1 MSPARGDLGAELHE
15 THTGL
20 VVLVGDRA
28 YKVKKPV
35 CTDFL
40 DFGTRDKRE
49 AACRRELELNR
60 RLAPE
65 AYLGLGSYRS
75 PAGEPEPVIV
85 MRRYPDTERLAALV
99 RAGDDVAGWLVTI
112 AGILAGFHRGGDRGP
127 RIDHEATAETL
138 TRRWR
143 QNLTEL
149 QRHAGT
155 LLDEASLAEIARR
168 AERYLAGRGPL
179 YAGRIAEGR
188 VVDGHGDLLT
198 QDIFCTADGPVM
210 LDCLEFDDQ
219 LRYVDGVDD
228 AAFLAMDLEFL
239 GRPDLGA
246 LFLDEYCRR
255 AGDAAPASLRHF
267 CIAYR
272 ATVRAKT
279 DCVRAGQGRDDSV
292 PEARHHLSMALA
304 HLRSG
309 AVRLVMVGG
318 GPGTG
323 KTTVARGLAEKLD
336 AQVISTDDVRRELI
350 RAGAVHGR
358 AGDLGAGLYS
368 EENVSA
374 VYDEV
379 LDRARAW
386 LGAGHSVVLDGTWRD
401 AGHRDR
407 AHAVAADTHSAL
419 IELRCTV
426 PVSEAQRR
434 IAHRGPTTSDATPE
448 LAAELSRWETDWPGA
463 YPLDTGAPL
472 PDTVAT
478 AHRLCLDAL

>member
-1 MSPARGDLGAELHE
+1 MSRDRGDLGAEVHE

-20 VVLVGDRA
+20 VALVGDRA

-35 CTDFL
+35 RTDFL

-49 AACRRELELNR
+49 TACRRELELNR
-60 RLAPE
+60 RLAPA
-65 AYLGLGSYRS
+65 AYLGLGTFQP

-85 MRRYPDTERLAALV
+85 MRRYPDAERLATLV
-99 RAGDDVAGWLVTI
+99 RAGDDVRGWLVTI
-112 AGILAGFHRGGDRGP
+112 AGILAGFHRGAARGP
-127 RIDHEATAETL
+127 LIDREATADAL
-138 TRRWR
+138 TQRWR

-155 LLDEASLAEIARR
+155 VLEEPSLAEIARR

-179 YAGRIAEGR
+179 YAGRIKDGR

-239 GRPDLGA
+239 GHPDLGA

-255 AGDAAPASLRHF
+255 ADDTAPASLRHF

-272 ATVRAKT
+272 AIVRAKT
-279 DCVRAGQGRDDSV
+279 DCVRAGQGRADSV
-292 PEARHHLSMALA
+292 PDAQHHLSMALS
-304 HLRSG
+304 HLRS
-309 AVRLVMVGG
+309 ASVRLVMVGG

-323 KTTVARGLAEKLD
+323 KTTVAHALAEKID

-350 RAGAVHGR
+350 LAGAVRGR

-368 EENVSA
+368 PENVSV

-386 LGAGHSVVLDGTWRD
+386 LGAGRSVVLDGTWRD
-401 AGHRDR
+401 AAHRDR
-407 AHAVAADTHSAL
+407 AHAAAADTHSAL
-419 IELRCTV
+419 VELRCTV
-426 PVSEAQRR
+426 PVSEARR
-434 IAHRGPTTSDATPE
+434 RVAHRGVTTSDATPE
-448 LAAELSRWETDWPGA
+448 LAAELARWEADWPGA
-463 YPLDTGAPL
+463 HPLDTAAPL
-472 PDTVAT
+472 SDTVAA
-478 AHRLCLDAL
+478 AHRVCLDAL